1 MVRPRRAARPPMII
15 RIARIGIPAVV
26 AGALATGVAVAYWP
40 NQESVTA
47 EPPIPSSA
55 TPLTDSREDRPD
67 RSTDRPSSPPTDA
80 DKAAKEKAAK
90 QKAAKEKAA
99 KDKAAKQKAADKK
112 AAEEQ
117 AAKDKAAK
125 EQADKEAAEKKAQEK
140 ESDSDSEGAGSQK
153 SGEGSDSK
161 ESDKSGDSEEK
172 SGDSGSEDAYRAPT
186 DWEEVGDRYVTTA
199 LNLRIEPSTDGKIV
213 KVLPEGSKV
222 TATSTEEG
230 DYTLVIYSDEPR
242 WLATEYLS
250 KTKPEPREDDGG
262 SSDDNDGFSSAPC
275 PSGSG
280 MEDGLTDDAIRVH
293 RAICARF
300 PSITDYIGVVD
311 GSGYHP
317 SGRAVD
323 AMVDGDLGWEV
334 AYWLKDNA
342 KALGVMEVIHAQKIW
357 TVQRSSEG
365 WRSMEDRGSVS
376 ANHYDHV
383 HISVY
388 GDEGTG

>member
-1 MVRPRRAARPPMII
+1 M
-15 RIARIGIPAVV
+15 
-26 AGALATGVAVAYWP
+26 AYWP
-40 NQESVTA
+40 QQESVTA

-67 RSTDRPSSPPTDA
+67 RSTDRPSTPPTTA

-90 QKAAKEKAA
+90 EKAAKE
-99 KDKAAKQKAADKK
+99 KAAKQKAADKK

-125 EQADKEAAEKKAQEK
+125 EKAEQEAAEKKAQEK
-140 ESDSDSEGAGSQK
+140 ESDGDSEGAGSQK
-153 SGEGSDSK
+153 SGDGSEKSG
-161 ESDKSGDSEEK
+161 KSGDSEEK

-199 LNLRIEPSTDGKIV
+199 LNLRLEPSPEGKIL
-213 KVLPEGSKV
+213 KVLPEGEKV
-222 TATSTEEG
+222 TATSTEER
-230 DYTLVIYSDEPR
+230 DYTLVIYSGEPR

-262 SSDDNDGFSSAPC
+262 DSSGDDGFSSEPC

-280 MEDGLTDDAIRVH
+280 VEDGLTKDAIRVH
-293 RAICARF
+293 RAICHRF
-300 PSITDYIGVVD
+300 PSITDYGGVRAAAY
-311 GSGYHP
+311 GYHG
-317 SGRAVD
+317 SGRALD

-334 AYWLKDNA
+334 ARWVRANA
-342 KALGVMEVIHAQKIW
+342 KELGVMEVIYSQKIW

-365 WRSMEDRGSVS
+365 WRSMEDRGSAT

-383 HISVY
+383 HVSVY
-388 GDEGTG
+388 GNEGTG

>member
-15 RIARIGIPAVV
+15 RIARIGIPVVV

-40 NQESVTA
+40 QQESVTA

-55 TPLTDSREDRPD
+55 TPLTDTREDRPD
-67 RSTDRPSSPPTDA
+67 RSTDRPSTPPTTA

-90 QKAAKEKAA
+90 EKAAKE
-99 KDKAAKQKAADKK
+99 KAAKQKAADKK

-125 EQADKEAAEKKAQEK
+125 EKAEQEAAEKKAQEEK
-140 ESDSDSEGAGSQK
+140 EADSDSEGAGSQK
-153 SGEGSDSK
+153 SG
-161 ESDKSGDSEEK
+161 GDSEEK

-199 LNLRIEPSTDGKIV
+199 LNLRVEPSPDGKII
-213 KVLPEGSKV
+213 KVLPEGEKV
-222 TATSTEEG
+222 TATSTKEG
-230 DYTLVIYSDEPR
+230 DYTLVVYSDEPR

-250 KTKPEPREDDGG
+250 KSKPEPREDDGG
-262 SSDDNDGFSSAPC
+262 DSSDDDGFSMDAC

-280 MEDGLTDDAIRVH
+280 VEDGLTQDAIRVH
-293 RAICARF
+293 RAICAKF
-300 PSITDYIGVVD
+300 PSITDYGGVRAAAY
-311 GSGYHP
+311 GYHG
-317 SGRAVD
+317 SGRALD

-334 AYWLKDNA
+334 ARWLRENA

-365 WRSMEDRGSVS
+365 WRSMEDRGSAT

-383 HISVY
+383 HVSVY
-388 GDEGTG
+388 GNEGTG

>member
-1 MVRPRRAARPPMII
+1 MFV

-40 NQESVTA
+40 QTAPVTA

-55 TPLTDSREDRPD
+55 TPLTDTREDRPD
-67 RSTDRPSSPPTDA
+67 RSTDRPSTPPD
-80 DKAAKEKAAK
+80 DKAAKE
-90 QKAAKEKAA
+90 KAAKEKAA
-99 KDKAAKQKAADKK
+99 KDKAAKLKAAEKK

-125 EQADKEAAEKKAQEK
+125 EKAEQEAAEKKAQEEK
-140 ESDSDSEGAGSQK
+140 ESDSDSEGAGSQQ
-153 SGEGSDSK
+153 SGDGSED
-161 ESDKSGDSEEK
+161 SDKSGDSEEK

-199 LNLRIEPSTDGKIV
+199 LNLRIEPNTDGKIV

-388 GDEGTG
+388 GNEGTG